1 MFFCIANRSPTLV
14 RTPYPGLEYPSAQSP
29 RTRLERCYHGCYQ
42 NNWYSLLLSLLAA
55 LAALGPLLHLSR
67 GEYRG
72 RAASPGCLSPVVQNL
87 AFTCPAG
94 SAGVQVTKHPHPRED
109 ETRAAGRAL
118 HLRSERVKQHDLTL
132 PSRTS
137 RHWLLPHF
145 FAVILARAKTM
156 TTGVLGA
163 RFLRLSPQMSL
174 EYPTP
179 TQDRNILAHIAP
191 GGLGLV
197 LCPERN
203 IIRIFIVRGTMPP
216 ADCPTLTVSREYCC
230 ALAPL
235 CARLSGQKP
244 RQARTTSIG
253 ERTDRGVRHRYTST
267 SVSWLPAIPA
277 TG

>member
-1 MFFCIANRSPTLV
+1 MEP
-14 RTPYPGLEYPSAQSP
+14 
-29 RTRLERCYHGCYQ
+29 
-42 NNWYSLLLSLLAA
+42 
-55 LAALGPLLHLSR
+55 
-67 GEYRG
+67 
-72 RAASPGCLSPVVQNL
+72 
-87 AFTCPAG
+87 G
-94 SAGVQVTKHPHPRED
+94 SADCGHPANLQLARRADCRLDYLGAGPRHPRE
-109 ETRAAGRAL
+109 RG
-118 HLRSERVKQHDLTL
+118 
-132 PSRTS
+132 
-137 RHWLLPHF
+137 
-145 FAVILARAKTM
+145 
-156 TTGVLGA
+156 
-163 RFLRLSPQMSL
+163 
-174 EYPTP
+174 
-179 TQDRNILAHIAP
+179 LAHIAP

-203 IIRIFIVRGTMPP
+203 IIRIFIVRETRPP